1 MYLPDHKGV
10 WQRRIPTQLLEAGWG
25 ILLLFAVI
33 SLWNLS
39 TFPGAIFLSVL
50 VGYSLG
56 RFVFEWTRLE
66 QDRMGR
72 LTVHQAIS
80 FILVLIPL
88 ILLVKLD

>member
-1 MYLPDHKGV
+1 M
-10 WQRRIPTQLLEAGWG
+10 
-25 ILLLFAVI
+25 LLLVAVVF
-33 SLWNLS
+33 LWNLS
-39 TFPGAIFLSVL
+39 LFPGAMFLCML

-72 LTVHQAIS
+72 LTIHQVIS